1 MRIDIAV
8 ELSQDVEPGNKSERR
23 RFSREV
29 EMDLPG
35 LGDEIEL
42 NVAGE
47 PVFVV
52 VTNVAPGQQDA
63 PARVDVKSDS
73 LTFKSLREDERWNET
88 LL

>member
-1 MRIDIAV
+1 MRIEIAV
-8 ELSQDVEPGNKSERR
+8 ELSERVEPENRSETR

-47 PVFVV
+47 PVFVI
-52 VTNVAPGQQDA
+52 VTNVAPGEEDA
-63 PARVDVKSDS
+63 PSHVTVRSDS
-73 LTFKSLREDERWNET
+73 LTFKSLREDERWDEK

>member
-8 ELSQDVEPGNKSERR
+8 ELSEGVEPGNKGERR

-42 NVAGE
+42 NVAGD

-52 VTNVAPGQQDA
+52 VTNVSPSKEDA
-63 PARVDVKSDS
+63 PAYVQVKSAS